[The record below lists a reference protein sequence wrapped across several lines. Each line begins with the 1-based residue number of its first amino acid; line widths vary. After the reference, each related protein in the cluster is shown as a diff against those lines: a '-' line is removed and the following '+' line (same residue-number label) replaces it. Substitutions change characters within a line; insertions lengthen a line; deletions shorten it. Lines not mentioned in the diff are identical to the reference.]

1 MTIPRLS
8 GGELLTL
15 QSIRERLLRALFA
28 TTIGILTL
36 ASPVASAQIADSLTA
51 QIAKDA
57 ACTSPEARTRL
68 QDNIAKAG
76 AAPAELLAALNAIAA
91 DTAACAPV
99 RAAATELAI
108 TLAPAPV
115 VAPDDIITAASNMV
129 VADTLAEAE
138 RRASNMKFEVGPP
151 PPRLTRGRSAG
162 L

>member
-1 MTIPRLS
+1 M
-8 GGELLTL
+8 TL
-15 QSIRERLLRALFA
+15 QSIKERLLRALFA
-28 TTIGILTL
+28 ITVGILTL
-36 ASPVASAQIADSLTA
+36 ASPVASAQTADGLTA

-57 ACTSPEARTRL
+57 ACTSPDARTRL

-76 AAPAELLAALNAIAA
+76 AAQADLLAALNAIAA
-91 DTAACAPV
+91 DAAACAPV

-108 TLAPAPV
+108 ALAPAPV
-115 VAPDDIITAASNMV
+115 VAPGDSITAASNLV